1 MAQSPKPLF
10 RKKACSF
17 PISYINVY
25 IYIYIFFYCLFKEQ
39 SDKNITSGKE
49 NLIQTFLRTDSTT
62 FSSENKTKQKNKPAS
77 FLVSQLHKKEQKERN
92 GENLQE
98 RGFSHA
104 LRRRLGAWEP
114 APPPLLY
121 STSVASLREGICPR
135 PALWMKTAT
144 RPGGLAVCA
153 RLAVHKARAG
163 TQAASAQDPR
173 S

>member
-1 MAQSPKPLF
+1 M
-10 RKKACSF
+10 
-17 PISYINVY
+17 Y
-25 IYIYIFFYCLFKEQ
+25 IYIYFFFYCLFKEQ

-104 LRRRLGAWEP
+104 LRR
-114 APPPLLY
+114 
-121 STSVASLREGICPR
+121 
-135 PALWMKTAT
+135 
-144 RPGGLAVCA
+144 
-153 RLAVHKARAG
+153 
-163 TQAASAQDPR
+163 
-173 S
+173 